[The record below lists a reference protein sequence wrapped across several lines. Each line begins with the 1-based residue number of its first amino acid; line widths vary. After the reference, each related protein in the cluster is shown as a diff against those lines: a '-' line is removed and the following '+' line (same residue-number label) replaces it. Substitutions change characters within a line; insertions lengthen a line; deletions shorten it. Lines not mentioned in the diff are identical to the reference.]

1 MDRREFEKLIEDA
14 VLALPERIREKVKN
28 VAFVIEDFAEDGHYD
43 EADADNHDGEL
54 LGLYVGIP
62 LTERVLDDS
71 GTLPDKIIMFK
82 ETIEDEA
89 EEFEGGDVAL
99 VVRDTVWHEIG
110 HYFGLEEE
118 AVRRLEEKWRTRE

>member
-1 MDRREFEKLIEDA
+1 MHRSDFEKLVEEA
-14 VLALPERIREKVKN
+14 VLALPERIRDKVKN
-28 VAFVIEDFAEDGHYD
+28 VAFVIEDFAKDEHYH
-43 EADADNHDGEL
+43 EADADNHDDEL

-62 LTERVLDDS
+62 LTERVPDDS
-71 GTLPDKIIMFK
+71 GTLPDKIILFQ
-82 ETIEDEA
+82 ESIEDEA
-89 EEFEGGDVAL
+89 EEFEDGDVAL